1 MDILTV
7 DGVYENGRVELKE
20 KPEGVEKA
28 RVRVTFLPDALEDI
42 REAARQRAFARM
54 RTGIN
59 FGGMKFDRA
68 QLYEERMQ
76 ELDARRGR
84 KP

>member
-7 DGVYENGRVELKE
+7 DGVYENGRVELME
-20 KPEGVEKA
+20 EPEGVEKA
-28 RVRVTFLPDALEDI
+28 RVRVTFFLNEQEDS

-54 RTGIN
+54 RAGID
-59 FGGMKFDRA
+59 FGGVKFDRA
-68 QLYEERMQ
+68 ELYAERMQ

-84 KP
+84 KR